1 MASTLNLL
9 NRTLNS
15 YDLFKIKQLYKAIDN
30 ILITENTKTNKSK
43 LVSFNAKGV
52 ANGIIKGRVRIETSG
67 NLLTNAIA
75 RLYDENGNYI
85 DSASIDQVGRYI
97 FTSIV
102 AGIYTVV
109 IEFAGSNSSLQTTAF
124 PNIPCSEGPGFGC
137 DLPSLQF
144 FPVAENDVIEN
155 IDISIASKPTVVG
168 KVYNSEI
175 PSDKV
180 GQASI
185 RVFDTNQNLIT
196 TAHSSNDG
204 GFSISLP
211 QAGDYYFIA
220 NHSSY
225 VEQIFDNVACL
236 NSCDFSLAT
245 LVHFNYNESREG
257 FDFALTP
264 NAHISGSIID
274 AMTLEVIENADI
286 HIYNNN
292 EQRVSS
298 VTSQFDGSWVT
309 DPLPVG
315 EYKILSRVNDYV
327 TTMYDSIAC
336 ANSNSYSCDVNL
348 GLSIS
353 LGNLDE
359 DNIHLKQVTG
369 AKITGRVV
377 DSLNQPVLQAHVRL
391 FDSDGNQIFAH
402 VTTTDANGYYETHHI
417 GNGSYYL
424 VAYKGDFYQ
433 YQLYPSNLCS
443 ELLCDITQGT
453 ALTVT
458 NLSDISD
465 IDFHLL
471 STTKISG
478 NVVDSEN
485 LPINGIRVTLKEYHS
500 NIHKSVLTDANGN
513 YSFFNMQPGSYHL
526 YSQTNFLNYNSQ
538 SYNAVP
544 CINSN
549 FCDSQDNYTPVVVN
563 ATDIENINFQLT
575 RDVDDLSTISG
586 NIVDVNN
593 NPIAGVRV
601 GIRKNNSSSFVYTN
615 TNSIGNYSFTHQT
628 AGTYQLSATKKGY
641 ITETYDNVAC
651 LSTSC
656 LGDNFTPV
664 IVNVLDVNNIDFQLD
679 RRQQLTVNL
688 HSNSLNEI
696 DGGGFFIFDEQNA
709 FIAHYFID
717 KEIDLPVGNY
727 YFYYSNNPKGSFVS
741 GGSSN
746 IGAFISKVYGASNCY
761 NNCDASI
768 GTMITISANTET
780 IVDMNLDEAFYINL
794 TSNQLTPIT
803 YEVYNDNNLLDFSGA
818 LQPSSGFYIR
828 DQEIKKLKI
837 SRPGYF
843 SKLFDGIECL
853 NLSCDISSGT
863 PITPVLNSSMTINTD
878 LTPIATLSGTVTDQD
893 GNPLENVN
901 IILESDFSFQNFSS
915 FITDA
920 NGNYTIDYT
929 ENGNYYIK
937 ATLPNTNVF
946 AHTYF
951 GNISCEAGG
960 CETSSIPIVAIN
972 PSDNLTDYNIVMN
985 KRGTISGDGILDING
1000 DAISSSVRIYKI
1012 NTGQPPDFYAKA
1024 VSFDGTLLPTYLK
1037 EGQYKIIVFGNA
1049 HQVYSLYPNT
1059 ICGEDLFDCIPI
1071 PDETSATF
1079 QVVNGENTHFSDFTV
1094 HKRGRISGQVVSHS
1108 TGQLISTVNLKFYKN
1123 NDINDFISVD
1133 SENGIFDTALTNGQ
1147 YKVFV
1152 SDNQHINQLYD
1163 DIDCADGI
1171 GSSCFIAE
1179 GTNIAVDYDENI
1191 SLNLSLKKNP
1201 NINIIVKNFATGEV
1215 LASDVIIYNTAN
1227 QIVYSDFGGI
1237 NHKANNLETGSYYV
1251 LAGKGSDYQITGYP
1265 NIACSDLNQVSSC
1278 TSPLTP
1284 IDISYLNNSRN
1295 LSIFITLNQGINGYV
1310 TDINTGLPLDNIIID
1325 YWNESGFIIGS
1336 TVTSFNGGFSL
1347 PVVFGD
1353 YYLSTDTNNAYTN
1366 EIYKDIN
1373 CANAAILGSCNVM
1386 QGEIINLPQNNLLP
1400 IFVDIKLYNTADQ
1413 IFTDSY
1419 E

>member
-1 MASTLNLL
+1 MILFTSTLLNAQTKPQVKDLL
-9 NRTLNS
+9 NNIHSQTTEIDILIKKLGRDSIAKVYYQRLQEYQIALLQLKSSNES
-15 YDLFKIKQLYKAIDN
+15 FDNDLFKIKQLYTTIDG
-30 ILITENTKTNKSK
+30 ILNTENTKTNKSK
-43 LVSFNAKGV
+43 LVSFNAKGL
-52 ANGIIKGRVRIETSG
+52 ANGIIKGRVRNKTSG

-85 DSASIDQVGRYI
+85 DSTSIDQVGRYI

-102 AGIYTVV
+102 AGNYTVV
-109 IEFAGSNSSLQTTAF
+109 IEFAGSNSFLQTTAY
-124 PNIPCSEGPGFGC
+124 PNIPCSGGPGFGC

-144 FPVAENDVIEN
+144 FPVAENDLIEN

-168 KVYNSEI
+168 KIFNSES

-185 RVFDTNQNLIT
+185 RVFDANQNLIT

-211 QAGDYYFIA
+211 KAGGYYFIA

-264 NAHISGSIID
+264 NAQISGSIID

-292 EQRVSS
+292 DQRVSS
-298 VTSQFDGSWVT
+298 VTSQYDGSWVT
-309 DPLPVG
+309 DPLPIG
-315 EYKILSRVNDYV
+315 EYKIVSRVNNYV

-336 ANSNSYSCDVNL
+336 ANSNSYSCDTNL
-348 GLSIS
+348 GLPIS
-353 LGNLDE
+353 LSNLDE
-359 DNIHLKQVTG
+359 DNIQLKQVTG
-369 AKITGRVV
+369 AKISGRVV
-377 DSLNQPVLQAHVRL
+377 DSSNQPIEQAQVRL

-402 VTTTDANGYYETHHI
+402 LTTTDANGNYETHHI

-433 YQLYPSNLCS
+433 YQLYPNNLCS
-443 ELLCDITQGT
+443 ELLCDVTQGT

-465 IDFHLL
+465 IDFNLL
-471 STTKISG
+471 STVKISG
-478 NVVDSEN
+478 NVVDLEN
-485 LPINGIRVTLKEYHS
+485 LPINGIRITLKEYHS
-500 NIHKSVLTDANGN
+500 NIHKSTLTDANGN
-513 YSFFNMQPGSYHL
+513 YSFLNIQPGSYHL

-563 ATDIENINFQLT
+563 ATDIENIDFQLT
-575 RDVDDLSTISG
+575 RDTDDLSTISG

-593 NPIAGVRV
+593 IPIASVKV

-615 TNSIGNYSFTHQT
+615 TNSMGNYSFIHQT
-628 AGTYQLSATKKGY
+628 EGTYQLSASKKGY

-664 IVNVLDVNNIDFQLD
+664 ILNVSDVNNIDFQLN

-696 DGGGFFIFDEQNA
+696 DGGGFFIFDEQNN
-709 FIAHYFID
+709 FIAHYFIG

-727 YFYYSNNPKGSFVS
+727 YFYYSNNPNGSFV
-741 GGSSN
+741 
-746 IGAFISKVYGASNCY
+746 SKVYGASNCY
-761 NNCDASI
+761 DSCDASI
-768 GTMITISANTET
+768 GTMITISANKET
-780 IVDMNLDEAFYINL
+780 TVDMNLDEAFYINL
-794 TSNQLTPIT
+794 TSNQQAPIT
-803 YEVYNDNNLLDFSGA
+803 YEVYNDNNLLDFFGT
-818 LQPSSGFYIR
+818 LQPSSGFYIKAL
-828 DQEIKKLKI
+828 EIKKLKI

-853 NLSCDISSGT
+853 NLDCDILLGT
-863 PITPVLNSSMTINTD
+863 PITPVLNSSITINAD

-893 GNPLENVN
+893 GNSLENVN
-901 IILESDFSFQNFSS
+901 IILESDFSFQSFSS

-920 NGNYTIDYT
+920 NGNYTIDYI

-937 ATLPNTNVF
+937 ATLPNTDKF

-951 GNISCEAGG
+951 GNISCEAGD
-960 CETSSIPIVAIN
+960 CETSSIPIVTIN
-972 PSDNLTDYNIVMN
+972 PSDNLTGYDIVMN

-1000 DAISSSVRIYKI
+1000 DAIGSAVSIYKI
-1012 NTGQPPDFYAKA
+1012 NTGQNPDFYDKI
-1024 VSFDGTLLPTYLK
+1024 VNFDGTLLPIYLK

-1059 ICGEDLFDCIPI
+1059 ICGENLLDCLPI
-1071 PDETSATF
+1071 PDEMSATF
-1079 QVVNGENTHFSDFTV
+1079 QVVNGENTHFSNFTV
-1094 HKRGRISGQVVSHS
+1094 HKRGRISGQVLSHS
-1108 TGQLISTVNLKFYKN
+1108 TGQLVSNANLKFYKN
-1123 NDINDFISVD
+1123 NDINDFISVN
-1133 SENGIFDTALTNGQ
+1133 SENGVFDTPLTNGQ
-1147 YKVFV
+1147 YTVFV
-1152 SDNQHINQLYD
+1152 SDNMHINQLYD
-1163 DIDCADGI
+1163 GIDCADGI
-1171 GSSCFIAE
+1171 GSSCFINE
-1179 GTNIAVDYDENI
+1179 GTNITVNYDENI
-1191 SLNLSLKKNP
+1191 SLHLSLKQNP

-1215 LASDVIIYNTAN
+1215 LASDVIVYNTAN

-1237 NHKANNLETGSYYV
+1237 NHKANNLEPGSYYV
-1251 LAGKGSDYQITGYP
+1251 LAGKGSDYQISGYP

-1284 IDISYLNNSRN
+1284 VDISYLNNCKRQPNHILDKFYQS
-1295 LSIFITLNQGINGYV
+1295 LFDLKFQGR
-1310 TDINTGLPLDNIIID
+1310 
-1325 YWNESGFIIGS
+1325 
-1336 TVTSFNGGFSL
+1336 SFS
-1347 PVVFGD
+1347 
-1353 YYLSTDTNNAYTN
+1353 
-1366 EIYKDIN
+1366 
-1373 CANAAILGSCNVM
+1373 
-1386 QGEIINLPQNNLLP
+1386 
-1400 IFVDIKLYNTADQ
+1400 
-1413 IFTDSY
+1413 
-1419 E
+1419 